1 MLKVLSDTYVAAD
14 AGCVT
19 LLSLLDFSAAFVS
32 MVVLG
37 CNHRMTINCS
47 SHGHVQ
53 LLLVHAPS
61 TPPDQ
66 HPGIFYPLR
75 FVIRQSH
82 WEPLSRC

>member
-1 MLKVLSDTYVAAD
+1 
-14 AGCVT
+14 
-19 LLSLLDFSAAFVS
+19 

-37 CNHRMTINCS
+37 CDHLITINCS

-53 LLLVHAPS
+53 LLLVRVPS

-66 HPGIFYPLR
+66 HPGMLFLLR

-82 WEPLSRC
+82 WEPLGRC